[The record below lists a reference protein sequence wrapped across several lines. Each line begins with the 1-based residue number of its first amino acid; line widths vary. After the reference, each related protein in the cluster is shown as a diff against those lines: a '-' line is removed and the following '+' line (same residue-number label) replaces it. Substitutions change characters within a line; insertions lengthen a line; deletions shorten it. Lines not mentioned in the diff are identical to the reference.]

1 MFRHHLEDHGLPLVQ
16 LKEQR
21 RDLIVALMGRTG
33 RITKRQIAEIA
44 AIQQAI
50 AAVEAVVVDLDTELI
65 ASMLSE
71 RRSAGPCSRVKS
83 RFYPVAIPWFFV
95 PLGRGDVQR
104 FDEPLARDDGA
115 EK

>member
-1 MFRHHLEDHGLPLVQ
+1 MFGDYLEDHGLPLVQ

-33 RITKRQIAEIA
+33 RITKRQIAEVA

-71 RRSAGPCSRVKS
+71 RKPRKPALVC
-83 RFYPVAIPWFFV
+83 
-95 PLGRGDVQR
+95 
-104 FDEPLARDDGA
+104 
-115 EK
+115 

>member
-1 MFRHHLEDHGLPLVQ
+1 MGLHWYSLRFPPIPSIKKGVLMFGDYLEDHGLPLVQ

-21 RDLIVALMGRTG
+21 RDLIVALMGRSG

-50 AAVEAVVVDLDTELI
+50 AAVEAVVVDRDTELI

-71 RRSAGPCSRVKS
+71 RRPRKPELVC
-83 RFYPVAIPWFFV
+83 
-95 PLGRGDVQR
+95 
-104 FDEPLARDDGA
+104 
-115 EK
+115 

>member
-1 MFRHHLEDHGLPLVQ
+1 MFSDRLEDHGLPLVQ

-21 RDLIVALMGRTG
+21 RDLIVALMGRRG
-33 RITKRQIAEIA
+33 RITKQQIAEIA

-71 RRSAGPCSRVKS
+71 RRPRKPALVC
-83 RFYPVAIPWFFV
+83 
-95 PLGRGDVQR
+95 
-104 FDEPLARDDGA
+104 
-115 EK
+115 

>member
-1 MFRHHLEDHGLPLVQ
+1 MGLHRYSLRFPQSKKGVLMFGDYLEDHGLPLVQ

-33 RITKRQIAEIA
+33 RITKRQIAEVA

-71 RRSAGPCSRVKS
+71 RRPRKPALVC
-83 RFYPVAIPWFFV
+83 
-95 PLGRGDVQR
+95 
-104 FDEPLARDDGA
+104 
-115 EK
+115 